1 MQRKGKLLLT
11 GGLIEKQAGSNRLFL
26 DRHLLMRPGGPND
39 IDEGLMLLAFRA
51 MRKAGHDLIRMD
63 VDDPEIPRLIGMLAM
78 VYERLSVLRH
88 RGVSLNDAVLDAIAA
103 TIVHRTN

>member
-1 MQRKGKLLLT
+1 MQREGKLRLT

-39 IDEGLMLLAFRA
+39 IDEGLMLLAHRA

-63 VDDPEIPRLIGMLAM
+63 VDDPETDRLLRMLAT
-78 VYERLSVLRH
+78 VYERLAVLQH
-88 RGVSLNDAVLDAIAA
+88 RGVSLNDAVLDAITA
-103 TIVHRTN
+103 TLVHRPN